1 MEVDPRYAMAQV
13 YKALRGKAELTD
25 QFTTEVNNCNGPA
38 DAFKICMKYLSLAN
52 ASEVVQ
58 PRGRSRGA
66 SQFVLARPPRS
77 IFI

>member
-25 QFTTEVNNCNGPA
+25 QFTTEVNNCN
-38 DAFKICMKYLSLAN
+38 
-52 ASEVVQ
+52 
-58 PRGRSRGA
+58 RSRGA

>member
-1 MEVDPRYAMAQV
+1 VLPPPAPLITLLGERGDIMEVDPRYAMAQV

-52 ASEVVQ
+52 AS
-58 PRGRSRGA
+58 
-66 SQFVLARPPRS
+66 
-77 IFI
+77 